1 MKLCFLL
8 QRNFAYVGHEM
19 AKLFREKYG
28 VQNFCSYVYLRRSYD
43 FLKSQKD
50 INYSQLLLDDEI
62 HKYFK
67 NEQLDLDFIKNLEK
81 EYGLPNLW
89 PYINIDRIVRYNQM
103 VREYPYDTPKYSHE
117 EMMRILQVR
126 AKAIIKFLD
135 EEKPDAVIFTV
146 IGGMGSLL
154 LYHIAKKK
162 NIKTYLINSVRIGVR
177 QKISECFER
186 PNFILDVYQ
195 KLQNNQIALP
205 AARQL
210 ALEFLAEFRAHPK
223 THSPVES
230 AKIKLT
236 SPRKQL
242 SFLLPNKL
250 FQSVSWI
257 IRMTVQYLLNKNK
270 NDFETIKP
278 WHHVIDKTKRKLRI
292 LFAYRN
298 LYATPVAGEEYAFY
312 PLHMNPEVS
321 TMLYAPFYTDQLWVI
336 KQIAKSLPVHFML
349 YVKEHPTMYGYR
361 PRSFY
366 KELKK
371 MPNVKIIN
379 PSAKSFG
386 LTQNA
391 KLITTIA
398 GTAGWEA
405 VCFKKPVITF
415 GDTHYNALPMV
426 KRCRAIED
434 LPYLIKEQ
442 LENFVHD
449 EAALVNFVTAAYKE
463 SVDSDLVAIWEGEA
477 AVRVKE
483 RRQELLPL
491 VGYMAEKLNL
501 EPLPNNGPAA

>member
-1 MKLCFLL
+1 
-8 QRNFAYVGHEM
+8 
-19 AKLFREKYG
+19 
-28 VQNFCSYVYLRRSYD
+28 
-43 FLKSQKD
+43 
-50 INYSQLLLDDEI
+50 
-62 HKYFK
+62 
-67 NEQLDLDFIKNLEK
+67 
-81 EYGLPNLW
+81 
-89 PYINIDRIVRYNQM
+89 
-103 VREYPYDTPKYSHE
+103 
-117 EMMRILQVR
+117 
-126 AKAIIKFLD
+126 
-135 EEKPDAVIFTV
+135 
-146 IGGMGSLL
+146 
-154 LYHIAKKK
+154 
-162 NIKTYLINSVRIGVR
+162 
-177 QKISECFER
+177 
-186 PNFILDVYQ
+186 
-195 KLQNNQIALP
+195 
-205 AARQL
+205 
-210 ALEFLAEFRAHPK
+210 
-223 THSPVES
+223 
-230 AKIKLT
+230 
-236 SPRKQL
+236 
-242 SFLLPNKL
+242 
-250 FQSVSWI
+250 
-257 IRMTVQYLLNKNK
+257 
-270 NDFETIKP
+270 
-278 WHHVIDKTKRKLRI
+278 
-292 LFAYRN
+292 
-298 LYATPVAGEEYAFY
+298 
-312 PLHMNPEVS
+312 
-321 TMLYAPFYTDQLWVI
+321 
-336 KQIAKSLPVHFML
+336 
-349 YVKEHPTMYGYR
+349 MYGYR

-386 LTQNA
+386 LTHNA